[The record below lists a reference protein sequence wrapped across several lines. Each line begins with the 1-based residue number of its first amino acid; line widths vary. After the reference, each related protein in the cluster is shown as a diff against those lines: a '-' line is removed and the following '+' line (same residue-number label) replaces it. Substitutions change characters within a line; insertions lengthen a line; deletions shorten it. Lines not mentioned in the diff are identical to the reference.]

1 MRQMRTAAKRTARAA
16 APAWALMLVLALAAP
31 AAAQRRDQG
40 HSIGTV
46 SVRGKLIV
54 MHLKPGALGH
64 ENLFDLQNRTLT
76 FTPAAGG
83 YRVTAGPLRWD
94 ANRGA
99 KLSGPALRLAD
110 FAFPFS
116 GRQWR
121 ELSVGFSGSIQMGS
135 PGPARHYGAYTIP
148 PRGGVAVPR
157 FAQLAQAAGALVNG
171 PPAICVFFK
180 PRLQGDR
187 YVSQNARRVLI
198 TWNDSSPYGGIQ
210 DFHWFPT
217 VNQFQ
222 AGLYKDGRIVL
233 SYRHLTARDAIVG
246 VYPRLTGGAPRR
258 LAVLPGSAAS
268 LKSLRLSTLDG
279 VLLRATFQAAA
290 PLPLPGSHRGGFAYR
305 IRFAR
310 PGGGAQ
316 TSWVVAAFARR
327 PAAGLRYMAFGPGVS
342 RRVHVHGD
350 RVSVEGV
357 LPPALQSAPAVLV
370 SAHVFSRRR
379 GARAGRPRPAA
390 AIAPRLVHLR
400 GLRNPRVHFAAL
412 SAGAGPFPVVYE
424 AFHYYRLPDMHNL
437 ACTVIKALGDR
448 FDFLAYYSDFRVD
461 NQEAGTPSNGPRG
474 STGPQVTGIG
484 RPPGDPAAYCSAGR
498 FQWAFI
504 QPIDAGAIQMQ
515 KYPPANAPV
524 GNRFDITHYRKQ
536 IDEVRQSDHMPPYMY
551 AMSQIG
557 HEMDHRW
564 NAFLS
569 AQVNGKII
577 PLGNPVHWRIGL
589 QVPVPFPY
597 VRPTEAS
604 IMGGGVWQDNH
615 NGTYTQLD
623 DNYYVPATGYSYLD
637 LYTMGLISPAEVPN
651 FFLLQHLKFVGRDAA
666 GHPIFKADRLDL
678 NIQEVIAAD
687 GPRRPGV
694 MRSQRRFNTGMVMI
708 EMPGHQPTA
717 RLIREVTGIRR
728 QWIKFFSIVTGRRA
742 HMTANP

>member
-1 MRQMRTAAKRTARAA
+1 MRAQLGRGGRAA
-16 APAWALMLVLALAAP
+16 LAMSSAALALTLAAG
-31 AAAQRRDQG
+31 AQGPGRRG

-54 MHLKPGALGH
+54 MHLNPGVLGQ
-64 ENLFDLQNRTLT
+64 ENLFDLQGRTLT
-76 FTPAAGG
+76 FTPGPEG
-83 YRVTAGPLRWD
+83 YRVSAGPLRWD
-94 ANRGA
+94 SQSGA
-99 KLSGPALRLAD
+99 KMPGPALTLRD

-116 GRQWR
+116 GQRWR
-121 ELSVGFSGSIQMGS
+121 EMSVGVSGSVQMGS
-135 PGPARHYGAYTIP
+135 PGPPLHYGAYTFP
-148 PRGGVAVPR
+148 PRGGVSVPR

-171 PPAICVFFK
+171 KPAICVFFK
-180 PRLQGDR
+180 PRLQGAR
-187 YVSQNARRVLI
+187 YVSQNAHRVLI
-198 TWNDSSPYGGIQ
+198 TWDLTSSYGGIQ

-222 AGLYKDGRIVL
+222 AALYKDGRIVL

-246 VYPRLTGGAPRR
+246 VYPQLRGGRAHL
-258 LAVLPGSAAS
+258 LAALHGSAAS
-268 LKSLRLSTLDG
+268 LQSLRLSALHG
-279 VLLRATFQAAA
+279 VLLRATFQAAT
-290 PLPLPGSHRGGFAYR
+290 PLPAPGSQHAGLAYR
-305 IRFAR
+305 VSFAL

-342 RRVHVHGD
+342 RRVQVHGD
-350 RVSVEGV
+350 RVSVQGV
-357 LPPALQSAPAVLV
+357 LPAALQSAPALLV
-370 SAHVFSRRR
+370 SARALSRQPGR
-379 GARAGRPRPAA
+379 ARQPVA
-390 AIAPRLVHLR
+390 AIAPRLVRLR
-400 GLRNPRVHFAAL
+400 GLGNPEVHFAAL
-412 SAGAGPFPVVYE
+412 PAHAGPYPVVYE
-424 AFHYYRLPDMHNL
+424 GFHYYRVPDMHNL
-437 ACTVIKALGDR
+437 ACTVLKGLGDH

-461 NQEAGTPSNGPRG
+461 NQEAGTPSNGPLG
-474 STGPQVTGIG
+474 STGPPVTGIG
-484 RPPGDPAAYCSAGR
+484 VRPGHPAAYCSSGR

-504 QPIDAGAIQMQ
+504 QPIDADAIQMQ
-515 KYPPANAPV
+515 EYPPPNAPI
-524 GNRFDITHYRKQ
+524 GNREQITYYRKQ
-536 IDEVRQSDHMPPYMY
+536 IEEILQSNHMPPYMY

-569 AQVNGKII
+569 AKVNGKIV
-577 PLGNPVHWRIGL
+577 PLSNPVHWLMGL

-615 NGTYTQLD
+615 DGTYTQLD

-651 FFLLQHLKFVGRDAA
+651 FYLLQHLKYVGHDAE

-678 NIQEVIAAD
+678 TINEVIAAD

-694 MRSQRRFNTGMVMI
+694 MHSQRDFNTGMVLV
-708 EMPGHQPTA
+708 ELHGHQPSA
-717 RLIREVTGIRR
+717 RLVREVTGIRR
-728 QWIKFFSIVTGRRA
+728 QWIKYFSIVTGRRA
-742 HMTANP
+742 HMTANPR